1 MRRKWSHG
9 DHKCWVRWG
18 ESGVR
23 AVCTL
28 LAYNSSPAEEGSQS
42 GNRAA
47 PRITSAYTFSGPTSE
62 IQTDCGPLR
71 CSEGVWLLWKCWK
84 LWKDLWIMLWTWWL
98 LSLLWFV
105 VFATLH
111 GGSSS
116 QALSLEFHWNRP
128 EVREPRIVST
138 FTNCGTIYCWCSGE
152 PKGQTWTICI
162 VRTLNARPHNCST
175 PSLCIAMQTVRGAL
189 WVQKFA
195 SLDMFSC
202 LIALVWLS
210 GEEQRKSHRTIVT
223 AREGRTVPVF
233 KCGHG

>member
-1 MRRKWSHG
+1 MQKLGPW
-9 DHKCWVRWG
+9 DHRCWVRWG

-28 LAYNSSPAEEGSQS
+28 LAYNNSPAEEGSQS

-47 PRITSAYTFSGPTSE
+47 PRITSAYTFSGLTSE

-116 QALSLEFHWNRP
+116 QALSLEIPQKQTRSKGGPVCFQVHQLWNHLLLVIR
-128 EVREPRIVST
+128 
-138 FTNCGTIYCWCSGE
+138 GT
-152 PKGQTWTICI
+152 KGKN
-162 VRTLNARPHNCST
+162 LNN
-175 PSLCIAMQTVRGAL
+175 L
-189 WVQKFA
+189 
-195 SLDMFSC
+195 
-202 LIALVWLS
+202 
-210 GEEQRKSHRTIVT
+210 
-223 AREGRTVPVF
+223 
-233 KCGHG
+233 